1 MNWITR
7 LLSLFDRQRDA
18 AERTAVALEDIASDL
33 EGVRDQLR
41 ARLGGEKSLPPI
53 NVTEKV
59 LSEKKSKQK

>member
-7 LLSLFDRQRDA
+7 LLSLFDRQREASERA
-18 AERTAVALEDIASDL
+18 AIALEDIATDL

-41 ARLGGEKSLPPI
+41 ARLGEKSLPPV